1 MSKVIRAKPHL
12 TLAEIDERLKNLQDF
27 WRIRRWM
34 IIRHAV
40 VDPAPAKDIALRL
53 GLSVCTVRD
62 LIEAYNRQG
71 PDAIETP
78 GKGQRQHAYLAVE
91 DERTLLAPF
100 LADSQV
106 GHIAVARR
114 IKKALEDALG
124 HPVAT
129 STIYR
134 LLHRHQ
140 WRKVM
145 PRPKNPRS
153 SPDVQDTFKKTFQPS
168 CRQCWK
174 PAQLRIGA
182 RSCSWLKMKDGL
194 GS

>member
-1 MSKVIRAKPHL
+1 MSPGRIMTMSKVIRAKPHL

-62 LIEAYNRQG
+62 LIEAYHRQG

-78 GKGQRQHAYLAVE
+78 GKGQRQHASLSVE
-91 DERTLLAPF
+91 DGRTFLAPL

-106 GHIAVARR
+106 GHSAVARR
-114 IKKALEDALG
+114 IKKALEDARG

-134 LLHRHQ
+134 LLHRYQ
-140 WRKVM
+140 WRNVM
-145 PRPKNPRS
+145 LWSKIFWS
-153 SPDVQDTFKKTFQPS
+153 SLDVQDTLKKAFQPS
-168 CRQCWK
+168 SRKSWK
-174 PAQLRIGA
+174 PV
-182 RSCSWLKMKDGL
+182 
-194 GS
+194 